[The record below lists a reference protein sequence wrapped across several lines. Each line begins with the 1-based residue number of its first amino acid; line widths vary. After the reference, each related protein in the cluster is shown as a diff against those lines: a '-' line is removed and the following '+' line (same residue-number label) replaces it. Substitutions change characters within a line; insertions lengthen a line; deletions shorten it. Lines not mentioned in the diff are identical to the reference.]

1 MEKIQSQSEL
11 NLTVRHHRAINEAT
25 IGIGDITILSGV
37 NASGKSSIAHLFHS
51 LVNFSASFDS
61 LAQIYALHQCDM
73 MLTALS
79 NMARRVRMSARRI
92 SLRGDITPPEIR
104 ELPTD
109 LWAALSNQHG
119 PLDKKVEFLQH
130 VADVVFDFIR
140 RNENRPD
147 VSRYLVA
154 MKDDLDLAGNPT
166 VGEFGEMIGD
176 ELHHVCD
183 VYEEVCASRKSKVLN
198 FASENSAQWL
208 KTGGSIELVECKES
222 IFRRDAT
229 GASPSTSAIGE
240 ILSLDRAIY
249 VESPWRSIPTRDVSG
264 FLSVSDGLLMRPGR
278 AGFAADRTLFSVLRG
293 SVSESED
300 DGRLALTGSSSEWEY
315 RREDGKLNIRL
326 ADCATGIKSFSVLNI
341 LYERGVLDNR
351 TLLVVDEPE
360 VHLHPQW
367 IFEYAKILVRLNRR
381 LGVRLLIT
389 THSPDMLNALKRVA
403 DVDRVPDLRFYLA
416 EQVSD
421 DRPYDF
427 NYRSLGR
434 EVEPI
439 FEKFNYAMDT
449 ADLYK
454 GEIG

>member
-1 MEKIQSQSEL
+1 MEKLQSQCEL
-11 NLTVRHHRAINEAT
+11 SLTLRHHRAINEAT
-25 IGIGDITILSGV
+25 IGIGDMTILSGV

-61 LAQIYALHQCDM
+61 LAQTYALHQCDM

-79 NMARRVRMSARRI
+79 NMTRRVRMSARRQSVSENI
-92 SLRGDITPPEIR
+92 PFELRK
-104 ELPTD
+104 LPSD
-109 LWAALSNQHG
+109 LWAELSSLHG
-119 PLDKKVEFLQH
+119 PMDKKVDFLRH
-130 VADVVFDFIR
+130 VDEVVFDFVR

-154 MKDDLDLAGNPT
+154 LKDDLGLAGDPT
-166 VGEFGEMIGD
+166 VADFQDMVDSG
-176 ELHHVCD
+176 LQRVWD
-183 VYEEVCASRKSKVLN
+183 VYESVCASRKAKVLN
-198 FASENSAQWL
+198 YAPEAAAQWL
-208 KTGGSIELVECKES
+208 KTDGFIELHERNES
-222 IFRRDAT
+222 VFMRDAR
-229 GASPSTSAIGE
+229 GQRAVTSAIGE

-249 VESPWRSIPTRDVSG
+249 VESPWRSIPTRDASG
-264 FLSVSDGLLMRPGR
+264 YLSVQDGLHVRPGR
-278 AGFAADRTLFSVLRG
+278 TAFVADRTLFSVLRG

-403 DVDRVPDLRFYLA
+403 DVDQIPDLRFYLA
-416 EQVSD
+416 EQVAE

-427 NYRSLGR
+427 NYRFLGR